1 MSGPVVPLPFR
12 RRFGDFRSCVGILAL
27 LLPLIGVGGRAAD
40 LHPGQL
46 DPSFVVRDL
55 AANEQVQQ
63 IPWLL
68 TRFVQQTSGVT
79 DAVCVS
85 SDGLLMAMSTDLD
98 RGRAD
103 QFAAIAAG
111 LTSLSLGASRCFGY
125 GDVDQVMVEMSTGF
139 LFVASISDG
148 SCLGIL
154 ADKSADVGLVGYE
167 MTMLVDRFGAVL
179 TPQVRA
185 GLRSALAAA

>member
-1 MSGPVVPLPFR
+1 MITDTS
-12 RRFGDFRSCVGILAL
+12 
-27 LLPLIGVGGRAAD
+27 
-40 LHPGQL
+40 
-46 DPSFVVRDL
+46 
-55 AANEQVQQ
+55 EQVQQ

-68 TRFVQQTSGVT
+68 TRFVQQTPGVS

-125 GDVDQVMVEMSTGF
+125 GNVDQLMVEMTTGF

-154 ADKSADVGLVGYE
+154 ADKNSDVGLVGYE
-167 MTMLVDRFGAVL
+167 MTMLVDRFGSVL

-185 GLRSALAAA
+185 GLRDALSAV

>member
-1 MSGPVVPLPFR
+1 MMIDTS
-12 RRFGDFRSCVGILAL
+12 
-27 LLPLIGVGGRAAD
+27 
-40 LHPGQL
+40 
-46 DPSFVVRDL
+46 
-55 AANEQVQQ
+55 EQVQQ

-68 TRFVQQTSGVT
+68 SRFVEQTPGVS

-85 SDGLLMAMSTDLD
+85 SDGLLMSMSTNLD
-98 RGRAD
+98 RARAD

-125 GDVDQVMVEMSTGF
+125 GAVDQIMVEMSTGF

-154 ADKSADVGLVGYE
+154 TNKDADVGLVGYE
-167 MTMLVDRFGAVL
+167 MTMLVERFGTVL

-185 GLRSALAAA
+185 GLRNALAGR

>member
-1 MSGPVVPLPFR
+1 MS
-12 RRFGDFRSCVGILAL
+12 D
-27 LLPLIGVGGRAAD
+27 D
-40 LHPGQL
+40 
-46 DPSFVVRDL
+46 
-55 AANEQVQQ
+55 NEQVQQ

-68 TRFVQQTSGVT
+68 SRFVQQTPGVR

-98 RGRAD
+98 RAQAD

-111 LTSLSLGASRCFGY
+111 LTSLSLGASRCFGF
-125 GDVDQVMVEMSTGF
+125 GEVDQLMVEMSKGF

-148 SCLGIL
+148 SSLGIL
-154 ADKSADVGLVGYE
+154 AEKTCDIGLVGYE
-167 MTMLVDRFGAVL
+167 MTLLVDRFGSVL

-185 GLRSALAAA
+185 GLRSALATV

>member
-1 MSGPVVPLPFR
+1 MN
-12 RRFGDFRSCVGILAL
+12 D
-27 LLPLIGVGGRAAD
+27 D
-40 LHPGQL
+40 
-46 DPSFVVRDL
+46 
-55 AANEQVQQ
+55 EQVQQ

-68 TRFVQQTSGVT
+68 TRFVQQTPGVR

-125 GDVDQVMVEMSTGF
+125 GEVDQLMVEMSQGF

-148 SCLGIL
+148 SSLGVL
-154 ADKSADVGLVGYE
+154 ADKDGDIGMIGYE
-167 MTMLVDRFGAVL
+167 MTLLVDRFGSVL

-185 GLRSALAAA
+185 GLRSALAVA

>member
-1 MSGPVVPLPFR
+1 MIN
-12 RRFGDFRSCVGILAL
+12 DI
-27 LLPLIGVGGRAAD
+27 
-40 LHPGQL
+40 
-46 DPSFVVRDL
+46 
-55 AANEQVQQ
+55 NEQVQQ

-68 TRFVQQTSGVT
+68 TRFVQQTPGVS

-85 SDGLLMAMSTDLD
+85 SDGLLMAMSTELD

-111 LTSLSLGASRCFGY
+111 LTSLSQGAARCFGH
-125 GDVDQVMVEMSTGF
+125 GEVDQVMVEMSTGF

-154 ADKSADVGLVGYE
+154 ADKDSDVGMVGYE
-167 MTMLVDRFGAVL
+167 MTMLVERFGTVL

-185 GLRSALAAA
+185 GLRSALAAV

>member
-1 MSGPVVPLPFR
+1 MITDV
-12 RRFGDFRSCVGILAL
+12 
-27 LLPLIGVGGRAAD
+27 
-40 LHPGQL
+40 
-46 DPSFVVRDL
+46 
-55 AANEQVQQ
+55 NEQVQQ

-68 TRFVQQTSGVT
+68 SRFVDETPGVG

-85 SDGLLMAMSTDLD
+85 SDGLLMAMSSGID
-98 RGRAD
+98 RARAD

-139 LFVASISDG
+139 LFVAAISDG
-148 SCLGIL
+148 SCLAVL
-154 ADKSADVGLVGYE
+154 SSKDADVGLVGYE
-167 MTMLVDRFGAVL
+167 MTLLVERFGAVL

-185 GLRSALAAA
+185 GLRSSLAVG

>member
-1 MSGPVVPLPFR
+1 MIT
-12 RRFGDFRSCVGILAL
+12 DI
-27 LLPLIGVGGRAAD
+27 
-40 LHPGQL
+40 
-46 DPSFVVRDL
+46 
-55 AANEQVQQ
+55 NEQVQQ

-68 TRFVQQTSGVT
+68 TRFVQQTPGVS

-125 GDVDQVMVEMSTGF
+125 GAVDQMMVEMTTGF

-154 ADKSADVGLVGYE
+154 TDKNADVGMVGYE
-167 MTMLVDRFGAVL
+167 MTMLVERFGSVL

-185 GLRSALAAA
+185 GLRNALASV

>member
-1 MSGPVVPLPFR
+1 MITDVS
-12 RRFGDFRSCVGILAL
+12 
-27 LLPLIGVGGRAAD
+27 
-40 LHPGQL
+40 
-46 DPSFVVRDL
+46 
-55 AANEQVQQ
+55 EQIQQ

-68 TRFVQQTSGVT
+68 SRFVEQTPGVT

-85 SDGLLMAMSTDLD
+85 SDGLLMAMSTGLD

-111 LTSLSLGASRCFGY
+111 LTSLSLGASRCFGH

-139 LFVASISDG
+139 LFIAAISDG
-148 SCLGIL
+148 SCLGVL
-154 ADKSADVGLVGYE
+154 SAKGADVGLVGYE
-167 MTMLVDRFGAVL
+167 MTLLVDRFGSVL

-185 GLRSALAAA
+185 GLRDRLGG

>member
-1 MSGPVVPLPFR
+1 MIT
-12 RRFGDFRSCVGILAL
+12 DI
-27 LLPLIGVGGRAAD
+27 
-40 LHPGQL
+40 H
-46 DPSFVVRDL
+46 
-55 AANEQVQQ
+55 EQVQQ

-68 TRFVQQTSGVT
+68 SRFVDQTSGVT

-85 SDGLLMAMSTDLD
+85 SDGLLMAMSTGLD
-98 RGRAD
+98 RARAD

-125 GDVDQVMVEMSTGF
+125 GEVDQVMVEMSTGF

-148 SCLGIL
+148 SSLGIL
-154 ADKSADVGLVGYE
+154 TDKAADVGLVGYE
-167 MTMLVDRFGAVL
+167 MTMLVERFGSVL

>member
-1 MSGPVVPLPFR
+1 MIT
-12 RRFGDFRSCVGILAL
+12 DT
-27 LLPLIGVGGRAAD
+27 
-40 LHPGQL
+40 
-46 DPSFVVRDL
+46 
-55 AANEQVQQ
+55 NEQVQQ

-68 TRFVQQTSGVT
+68 TRFVQQTPGVS

-125 GDVDQVMVEMSTGF
+125 GNVDQLMVEMTTGF

-154 ADKSADVGLVGYE
+154 ADKNSDVGLVGYE
-167 MTMLVDRFGAVL
+167 MTMLVDRFGSVL

-185 GLRSALAAA
+185 GLRDALSAV

>member
-1 MSGPVVPLPFR
+1 MIN
-12 RRFGDFRSCVGILAL
+12 DI
-27 LLPLIGVGGRAAD
+27 
-40 LHPGQL
+40 
-46 DPSFVVRDL
+46 
-55 AANEQVQQ
+55 NEQVQQ

-68 TRFVQQTSGVT
+68 TRFVQQTPGVS

-85 SDGLLMAMSTDLD
+85 SDGLLMAMSTELD

-111 LTSLSLGASRCFGY
+111 LTSLSLGAARCFGH
-125 GDVDQVMVEMSTGF
+125 GEVDQVMVEMSTGF

-154 ADKSADVGLVGYE
+154 ADKDSDVGMVGYE
-167 MTMLVDRFGAVL
+167 MTMLVERFGTVL

-185 GLRSALAAA
+185 GLRSALAAV

>member
-1 MSGPVVPLPFR
+1 MGGIPVITDV
-12 RRFGDFRSCVGILAL
+12 
-27 LLPLIGVGGRAAD
+27 
-40 LHPGQL
+40 
-46 DPSFVVRDL
+46 
-55 AANEQVQQ
+55 NEQVQQ

-68 TRFVQQTSGVT
+68 SRFVEQTPGVS

-85 SDGLLMAMSTDLD
+85 ADGLLMAMSTNLD
-98 RGRAD
+98 RAQAD

-125 GDVDQVMVEMSTGF
+125 GDVDQVMVEMTTGF

-148 SCLGIL
+148 SCLGVL
-154 ADKSADVGLVGYE
+154 SSKDADVGLVGYE
-167 MTMLVDRFGAVL
+167 MTLLVDRFGAVL

-185 GLRSALAAA
+185 GLRHVLGSA

>member
-1 MSGPVVPLPFR
+1 M
-12 RRFGDFRSCVGILAL
+12 IETA
-27 LLPLIGVGGRAAD
+27 
-40 LHPGQL
+40 
-46 DPSFVVRDL
+46 
-55 AANEQVQQ
+55 EQVQQ

-68 TRFVQQTSGVT
+68 SRFVEQTSGVT

-85 SDGLLMAMSTDLD
+85 SDGLLMAMSSGFE
-98 RGRAD
+98 RARAD

-125 GDVDQVMVEMSTGF
+125 GSVDQIMVEMSTGF

-148 SCLGIL
+148 SCLAIL
-154 ADKSADVGLVGYE
+154 THKNADVGLVGYE
-167 MTMLVDRFGAVL
+167 MTMLVDRFGALL

-185 GLRSALAAA
+185 GLRNALGVG

>member
-1 MSGPVVPLPFR
+1 MTDV
-12 RRFGDFRSCVGILAL
+12 
-27 LLPLIGVGGRAAD
+27 
-40 LHPGQL
+40 
-46 DPSFVVRDL
+46 
-55 AANEQVQQ
+55 NEQIQQ

-68 TRFVQQTSGVT
+68 SRFVEQTPGVS

-85 SDGLLMAMSTDLD
+85 SDGLLMAKSTNLD
-98 RGRAD
+98 RGAAD

-125 GDVDQVMVEMSTGF
+125 GNVEQLMVEMSTGF

-148 SCLGIL
+148 SCLGVL
-154 ADKSADVGLVGYE
+154 TDKQCDVGLVGYE
-167 MTMLVDRFGAVL
+167 MTMLVDRFAVVL

-185 GLRSALAAA
+185 GLRNALTAA

>member
-1 MSGPVVPLPFR
+1 M
-12 RRFGDFRSCVGILAL
+12 ITET
-27 LLPLIGVGGRAAD
+27 
-40 LHPGQL
+40 
-46 DPSFVVRDL
+46 
-55 AANEQVQQ
+55 NEQVQQ

-68 TRFVQQTSGVT
+68 TRFVQQTSGVS

-85 SDGLLMAMSTDLD
+85 SDGLLMAMSTELD

-125 GDVDQVMVEMSTGF
+125 GNVDQVMVEMTTGF

-154 ADKSADVGLVGYE
+154 ADKTADVGLVGYE
-167 MTMLVDRFGAVL
+167 MTMLVDRFGSVL

-185 GLRSALAAA
+185 GLRSALSAA

>member
-1 MSGPVVPLPFR
+1 VIT
-12 RRFGDFRSCVGILAL
+12 DT
-27 LLPLIGVGGRAAD
+27 
-40 LHPGQL
+40 
-46 DPSFVVRDL
+46 
-55 AANEQVQQ
+55 NEQVQQ

-125 GDVDQVMVEMSTGF
+125 GNVDQVMVEMTTGF

-185 GLRSALAAA
+185 GLRSALAGV

>member
-1 MSGPVVPLPFR
+1 MIT
-12 RRFGDFRSCVGILAL
+12 DI
-27 LLPLIGVGGRAAD
+27 D
-40 LHPGQL
+40 
-46 DPSFVVRDL
+46 
-55 AANEQVQQ
+55 EQVQQ

-68 TRFVQQTSGVT
+68 TRFVQQTPGVS

-125 GDVDQVMVEMSTGF
+125 GNVEQVMVEMSTGF

-148 SCLGIL
+148 SCLGVL
-154 ADKSADVGLVGYE
+154 SERDADVGLVGYE
-167 MTMLVDRFGAVL
+167 MTMLVDRFGSVL

-185 GLRSALAAA
+185 GLRQALATV

>member
-1 MSGPVVPLPFR
+1 MITDS
-12 RRFGDFRSCVGILAL
+12 
-27 LLPLIGVGGRAAD
+27 
-40 LHPGQL
+40 
-46 DPSFVVRDL
+46 
-55 AANEQVQQ
+55 NEQVQQ

-68 TRFVQQTSGVT
+68 TRFVQQTPGVN

-125 GDVDQVMVEMSTGF
+125 GNVEQIMVEMSTGF

-148 SCLGIL
+148 SCLGVL
-154 ADKSADVGLVGYE
+154 TDNACDVGLVGYE
-167 MTMLVDRFGAVL
+167 MTMLVDRFGTVL

-185 GLRSALAAA
+185 GLRSALAAV

>member
-1 MSGPVVPLPFR
+1 VIT
-12 RRFGDFRSCVGILAL
+12 DI
-27 LLPLIGVGGRAAD
+27 
-40 LHPGQL
+40 H
-46 DPSFVVRDL
+46 
-55 AANEQVQQ
+55 EQVQQ

-85 SDGLLMAMSTDLD
+85 SDGLLMAMSTELD

-111 LTSLSLGASRCFGY
+111 LNRLSLGASRCFGY

>member
-1 MSGPVVPLPFR
+1 MS
-12 RRFGDFRSCVGILAL
+12 D
-27 LLPLIGVGGRAAD
+27 D
-40 LHPGQL
+40 
-46 DPSFVVRDL
+46 
-55 AANEQVQQ
+55 NEQVQQ

-68 TRFVQQTSGVT
+68 SRFVQQTPGVS

-111 LTSLSLGASRCFGY
+111 LTSLSLGASRCFGF
-125 GDVDQVMVEMSTGF
+125 GEVDQLMVEMHRGF

-148 SCLGIL
+148 SSLGIL
-154 ADKSADVGLVGYE
+154 ADKSCDIGLVGYE
-167 MTMLVDRFGAVL
+167 MTLLVDRFGAVL

-185 GLRSALAAA
+185 GLRSALAGV

>member
-1 MSGPVVPLPFR
+1 MMN
-12 RRFGDFRSCVGILAL
+12 D
-27 LLPLIGVGGRAAD
+27 D
-40 LHPGQL
+40 
-46 DPSFVVRDL
+46 
-55 AANEQVQQ
+55 EQVQQ

-68 TRFVQQTSGVT
+68 TRFVQQTPGVR

-85 SDGLLMAMSTDLD
+85 SDGLLMAMSTELD
-98 RGRAD
+98 RARAD

-125 GDVDQVMVEMSTGF
+125 GEVDQLMVEMGEGF

-148 SCLGIL
+148 SSLGVL
-154 ADKSADVGLVGYE
+154 ADKSADIGMVGYE
-167 MTMLVDRFGAVL
+167 MTLLVDRFGTVL

-185 GLRSALAAA
+185 GLRSALAVA

>member
-1 MSGPVVPLPFR
+1 MIT
-12 RRFGDFRSCVGILAL
+12 DI
-27 LLPLIGVGGRAAD
+27 
-40 LHPGQL
+40 H
-46 DPSFVVRDL
+46 
-55 AANEQVQQ
+55 EQVQQ

-103 QFAAIAAG
+103 QFAASAAG

-154 ADKSADVGLVGYE
+154 ADKNSDVGLVGYE
-167 MTMLVDRFGAVL
+167 MTMLVDRFGSVL

-185 GLRSALAAA
+185 GLRDALAGV

>member
-1 MSGPVVPLPFR
+1 MNE
-12 RRFGDFRSCVGILAL
+12 D
-27 LLPLIGVGGRAAD
+27 
-40 LHPGQL
+40 
-46 DPSFVVRDL
+46 
-55 AANEQVQQ
+55 EQVQQ

-68 TRFVQQTSGVT
+68 TRFVQQTPGVR

-85 SDGLLMAMSTDLD
+85 SDGLLIAMSTDLD
-98 RGRAD
+98 RGSAD

-125 GDVDQVMVEMSTGF
+125 GQVDQLMVEMSGGF

-148 SCLGIL
+148 SSLGVL
-154 ADKSADVGLVGYE
+154 ADKDADIGMIGYE
-167 MTMLVDRFGAVL
+167 MTLLVDRFGAVL

-185 GLRSALAAA
+185 GLRNALAVA

>member
-1 MSGPVVPLPFR
+1 MNDDS
-12 RRFGDFRSCVGILAL
+12 
-27 LLPLIGVGGRAAD
+27 
-40 LHPGQL
+40 
-46 DPSFVVRDL
+46 
-55 AANEQVQQ
+55 EQVQQ

-68 TRFVQQTSGVT
+68 SRFVQQTPGVR

-98 RGRAD
+98 RGAAD

-111 LTSLSLGASRCFGY
+111 LTSLSLGASRCFGF
-125 GDVDQVMVEMSTGF
+125 GEVEQLMVEMASGF

-148 SCLGIL
+148 SSLGIL
-154 ADKSADVGLVGYE
+154 ADKTCDIGMVGYE
-167 MTMLVDRFGAVL
+167 MTLLVDRFGAVL

-185 GLRSALAAA
+185 GLRNALAAV